1 MHILDI
7 RITLPFLC
15 LKRARSTGID
25 TQGTVFSYILISDLY
40 PVSTA
45 NSPLDKSEVLRGM
58 RFG

>member
-1 MHILDI
+1 
-7 RITLPFLC
+7 
-15 LKRARSTGID
+15 
-25 TQGTVFSYILISDLY
+25 VFSYILISDLY